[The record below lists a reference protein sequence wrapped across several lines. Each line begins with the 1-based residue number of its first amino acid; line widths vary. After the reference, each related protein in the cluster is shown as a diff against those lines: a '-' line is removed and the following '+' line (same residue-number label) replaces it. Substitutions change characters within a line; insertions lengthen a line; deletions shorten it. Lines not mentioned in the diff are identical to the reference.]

1 VASRLTF
8 EIHQLLEKHMKK
20 LLSAFCLTALFGFA
34 GCGAPATSEPPAAT
48 PAEPAEAAPAASEPE
63 AESGAMR
70 DDRPPAGRFVQANPK
85 LATLRA
91 KFVYG
96 GKAPAKAKV
105 DSSKDPFCAQIE
117 ILSEAMLVGSGG
129 ELQNL
134 ALIMD
139 PRRSKAEIPADQMK
153 AEPAIVELDN
163 NGCAFKPHV
172 FFGRPGQ
179 TVRVLNSDQTG
190 HNANFNFF
198 NNEAKN
204 FLVPIGGQK
213 DLTLTTDEPAP
224 IPVECNIHPWMKAYI
239 IVQEHPY
246 VGITDENGELEIAN
260 LPVGEVTFRVWHEN
274 ADGSIDE
281 GEVGGKAQKW
291 SRGRME
297 VDLKAGVNDLGT
309 ITIAADKFKS

>member
-1 VASRLTF
+1 
-8 EIHQLLEKHMKK
+8 MKK
-20 LLSAFCLTALFGFA
+20 TLTLLCLAALVGYM
-34 GCGAPATSEPPAAT
+34 GCAKPAATEPPA
-48 PAEPAEAAPAASEPE
+48 AAPAASEPA
-63 AESGAMR
+63 AESGAR
-70 DDRPPAGRFVQANPK
+70 FDSRPPAGRFVQANPK

-96 GKAPAKAKV
+96 GKAPARSKV

-139 PRRSKAEIPADQMK
+139 QRRSKAEIPADQLK
-153 AEPAIVELDN
+153 AAPAVLELDN
-163 NGCAFKPHV
+163 NGCMFKPHV
-172 FFGRPGQ
+172 LFARPGQ
-179 TVRVLNSDQTG
+179 TIRVLNSDQTG

-198 NNEAKN
+198 NNQAVN

-213 DLTLTTDEPAP
+213 DLTLTADEPAP
-224 IPVECNIHPWMKAYI
+224 IPVECNIHPWMKAFV
-239 IVQEHPY
+239 IVQEHPF
-246 VGITDENGELEIAN
+246 VGVTNDKGELEITD
-260 LPVGEVTFRVWHEN
+260 LPVGEVSFRVWHEH
-274 ADGSIDE
+274 AEGSIDE
-281 GEVGGKAQKW
+281 GSVGGKTQKW

-297 VDLKAGVNDLGT
+297 LDLKAGVNDLGT